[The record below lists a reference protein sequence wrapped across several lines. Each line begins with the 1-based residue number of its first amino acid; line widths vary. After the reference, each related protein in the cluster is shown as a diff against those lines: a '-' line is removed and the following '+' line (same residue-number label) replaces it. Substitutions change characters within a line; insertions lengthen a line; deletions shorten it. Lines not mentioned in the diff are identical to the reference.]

1 MQGKSDASA
10 GMKSV
15 GKFTSRRSQG
25 LDCCARYRKESYN
38 RKERKNETK
47 SEVLERAHRRGAECP
62 TTWGRLAT
70 NRCDR

>member
-38 RKERKNETK
+38 RKERKNI
-47 SEVLERAHRRGAECP
+47 LEQELRVE
-62 TTWGRLAT
+62 
-70 NRCDR
+70 